1 MVTRGAAAYNAL
13 LRATNLRWRVFE
25 KKLGWHVDL
34 LLVVAMTAHL
44 LAVNLAGAAPL
55 VCLWLDWRAVRRDDA
70 VAANLGRWLVRQS
83 LIWLSVGIA
92 LGLTTLG
99 LVRLI
104 DWQRFAEAAGRIPA
118 SRYWFGVAELAFY
131 FVCMGG
137 YLVLWRD
144 GPAPSRQRI
153 WGRRMLGLLAGTNL
167 LYHFPPLF
175 AIIGVLGT
183 RPETVGQAF
192 NFRAAM
198 VDLEVLAHCVHHIL
212 ASFAVVGVAMMGY
225 ALSRARAERAVI
237 PATEIAAKSHEMMP
251 ADSDLKLDWRRMAIW
266 GGRVAL
272 VPTLL
277 QLLAGTFVLL
287 TLPALMRDRLL
298 GQDLL
303 ATILFAASMIAAL
316 ALMHRLAAVAM
327 GDTQRREII
336 GAMVLLVV
344 VVLLMVGTLQRAR
357 KPIVAWVG
365 HVDAADATVGSPY
378 CDEIKQW
385 AITYWAIADV
395 STLVT
400 RTQKP

>member
-1 MVTRGAAAYNAL
+1 M
-13 LRATNLRWRVFE
+13 
-25 KKLGWHVDL
+25 DL
-34 LLVVAMTAHL
+34 LLVLAMTAHL

-55 VCLWLDWRAVRRDDA
+55 VCLWLDRRAVCRGDA
-70 VAANLGRWLVRQS
+70 TAADLGRWLVRQS
-83 LIWLSVGIA
+83 LLWLAAGIA

-99 LVRLI
+99 LVWLI
-104 DWQRFAEAAGRIPA
+104 DWQRFAEPASRIPA
-118 SRYWFGVAELAFY
+118 SRYWFGVAELAVY

-137 YLVLWRD
+137 YLALWRD
-144 GPAPSRQRI
+144 GATPSRQRI
-153 WGRRMLGLLAGTNL
+153 WGRRVLGLLAGTNL

-183 RPETVGQAF
+183 RPETVGQAL

-198 VDLEVLAHCVHHIL
+198 IDPEVLAHTVHHIL

-225 ALSRARAERAVI
+225 ALSHARDQRSVFS
-237 PATEIAAKSHEMMP
+237 ATEIADGSHKSMP

-266 GGRVAL
+266 GARVAL
-272 VPTLL
+272 APTLL
-277 QLLAGTFVLL
+277 QLLAGTCVLL
-287 TLPALMRDRLL
+287 TLPAWMRDRLL

-357 KPIVAWVG
+357 KPSVARAG
-365 HVDAADATVGSPY
+365 HLGAVDAAVGRPSD
-378 CDEIKQW
+378 DEIKQW
-385 AITYWAIADV
+385 EITCWAITEA
-395 STLVT
+395 STLALC
-400 RTQKP
+400 QS